1 MRVIVRKVDRMGK
14 AEELKK
20 CSKDKLIDTLLSL
33 QCEEAQA
40 AVDRL
45 LDKNDYYAFYQSRIG
60 NIGLDLID
68 ESFGDPLVPEVCKSV
83 VVELVDE
90 IHKKI
95 DSGKFGCKLIVE
107 LYKKQL
113 LIVPY
118 APSLQEFFD
127 NEFADLFS
135 QYARS
140 WSKRKGL
147 IKLIFSSS
155 VERGGILVL
164 PLIKKGKDY
173 LDQDEIKMLLQNLK
187 MVPEKTES
195 INKII
200 DTLESL

>member
-1 MRVIVRKVDRMGK
+1 MRLIVRKVDLMGK

-20 CSKDKLIDTLLSL
+20 CSKDRLIDTLLSL
-33 QCEEAQA
+33 QCDEAKE

-68 ESFGDPLVPEVCKSV
+68 ESFGDPLDAETCKTV
-83 VVELVDE
+83 VVELVGE
-90 IHKKI
+90 IKKKI
-95 DSGKFGCKLIVE
+95 DSGKFGCKLLAE
-107 LYKKQL
+107 LFKKQL

-118 APSLQEFFD
+118 SPSLQELFD

-135 QYARS
+135 HYARI

-147 IKLIFSSS
+147 MKLLFSSS
-155 VERGGILVL
+155 VARGGILML
-164 PLIKKGKDY
+164 PLIKKGNDY
-173 LDQDEIKMLLQNLK
+173 LSKEEIIVLIENLK
-187 MVPEKTES
+187 VVPEKTES

-200 DTLESL
+200 DTLKSL